1 MNSSLVVLA
10 LISAARW
17 ASAPTPPGK
26 ICPKPV
32 ALTSAACIAAASLWS
47 TGLSPAEI
55 AVASSA
61 SPMVIP
67 SLTKTGVGGGGDR
80 IFSSA
85 GETPCSPTTSG
96 STRAFLTLRAA
107 ADCMTAAGPPLIV
120 WPNAVFSA
128 DCMAAASCWVMG
140 LAASWPETSNTTTNT
155 LGQGDVKAIGIEV
168 QSVLESI
175 PTPVQNKERGMDQIL
190 IDCKSK
196 AMKIPLSRLKNLDGV
211 GPDIIPANVV
221 GGNDEAEEIARLL
234 NQNIGVGAERKL
246 QYLGEDVGQSPEL
259 LLSASHGGVRL
270 RKRRS
275 DVVSYRDVSFLGHRV
290 NLHGFRTCE
299 LWANSEEMIPSS
311 DKKRVISRN
320 TERRTQN
327 RNPKTKQ
334 KLLSDMQFS
343 E

>member
-1 MNSSLVVLA
+1 MVKNQKTFIIEVCNSEPSRVV
-10 LISAARW
+10 RMT
-17 ASAPTPPGK
+17 AP
-26 ICPKPV
+26 I
-32 ALTSAACIAAASLWS
+32 
-47 TGLSPAEI
+47 SPA
-55 AVASSA
+55 SSS
-61 SPMVIP
+61 SPSSSCGGPLGTVTTSSP
-67 SLTKTGVGGGGDR
+67 SLN
-80 IFSSA
+80 
-85 GETPCSPTTSG
+85 
-96 STRAFLTLRAA
+96 AA
-107 ADCMTAAGPPLIV
+107 LAIPGRVDAD
-120 WPNAVFSA
+120 
-128 DCMAAASCWVMG
+128 
-140 LAASWPETSNTTTNT
+140 
-155 LGQGDVKAIGIEV
+155 
-168 QSVLESI
+168 
-175 PTPVQNKERGMDQIL
+175 
-190 IDCKSK
+190 
-196 AMKIPLSRLKNLDGV
+196 LDGV